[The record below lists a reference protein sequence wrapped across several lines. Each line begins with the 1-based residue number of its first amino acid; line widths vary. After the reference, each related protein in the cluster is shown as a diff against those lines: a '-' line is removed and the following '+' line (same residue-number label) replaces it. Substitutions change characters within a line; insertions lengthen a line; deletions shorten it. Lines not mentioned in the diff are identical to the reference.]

1 MALGSFSLF
10 RAREEPIARSG
21 YSAMTQQDGI
31 LNILMLEDIPID
43 AEMIERELHN
53 ANIKYNARRV
63 ASRNRFLKE
72 LESFA
77 PDLVLADYSLPQ
89 FSGLEALKMVR
100 EMKVRIPFILVT
112 GMKNEEIA
120 VECLK
125 EGADDYILKSS
136 LRRLPGAIQNAME
149 KQRAERENERL
160 EEELRRSQKQVLT
173 IFESITDAFFSVN
186 KSWYVMYL
194 NPRSDAFLVKMNKRR
209 EDLWGKN
216 WWNEFPATSDS
227 VAFIALHHAMEAHES
242 AEFEEYNAALDS
254 WLQVRAYPTEDGLA
268 IYMQDVSERK
278 RAEEKIREQANLLDI
293 AQDAIIVRDLKDNII
308 YWNNSAERIFGWK
321 QEEALGKN
329 ASQLLN
335 TEKEII
341 ERALLEVQKKGSWFG
356 ELHQMTKMQKS
367 VIVESRW
374 SIVRDV
380 QGKPISILTINTD
393 ITDKKNL
400 EQQFLRAQR
409 LESVGTLSSGLLHD
423 LNNVLTPIILAV
435 PFMREKLTD
444 DVSRDI
450 LRTLESSAK
459 RGEGVVRQLM
469 SFVRGVKGDR
479 VMLQLKLLVF
489 ELLHFVTEAFPPII
503 KVVRHCPKDTWYVMG
518 DSTQLY
524 QVLMNLAINARDA
537 MPDGGTLTVSLQNV
551 TLSEQEAALHLG
563 ALPGMY
569 VVLSVKDTGM
579 GIPQEIINRIFDP
592 FFTTKEPGKGTG
604 LGLSSALSIVK
615 SHGGFIDVYSE
626 VGKGTEFRVYLPANE
641 EEVEAEISQEC
652 VIPMGH
658 GETIM
663 VVDDEKTL
671 QDLLRP
677 TLEKKN
683 FKVFSAYDGDEAITL
698 YKKHRDE
705 IDIVLLDMLMPKMS
719 GLSAIPELRRINP
732 NIKIIG
738 MTGSMLDNLTNEMN
752 MVMRELPF
760 LQKPFTSEDVATMV
774 NEVLHEES

>member
-1 MALGSFSLF
+1 
-10 RAREEPIARSG
+10 
-21 YSAMTQQDGI
+21 MTQQDGS

-43 AEMIERELHN
+43 AEMIERELQN
-53 ANIKYNARRV
+53 ANIIYSARRV
-63 ASRNRFLKE
+63 ASKSKFIKE
-72 LESFA
+72 LDVFS

-136 LRRLPGAIQNAME
+136 LRRLPGAIQNALE

-160 EEELRRSQKQVLT
+160 EEELRRSQKQMLT

-194 NPRSDAFLVKMNKRR
+194 NPRSDSFLVKMNKRR

-216 WWNEFPATSDS
+216 WWSEFPATSDS
-227 VAFIALHHAMEAHES
+227 VAYKALHRAMAAHEF
-242 AEFEEYNAALDS
+242 AEFEEYNSGLDS

-293 AQDAIIVRDLKDNII
+293 AQDAIIVRDLNDKII

-321 QEEALGKN
+321 QEEAMGKI

-335 TEKEII
+335 TEQDII
-341 ERALLEVQKKGSWFG
+341 ERALQEVQKKGSWFG
-356 ELHQMTKMQKS
+356 ELHHMTKMQKS

-374 SIVRDV
+374 SLVRDE
-380 QGKPISILTINTD
+380 QRKPKSILTINTD
-393 ITDKKNL
+393 ITDKKNI

-444 DVSRDI
+444 DTSRDI

-479 VMLQLKLLVF
+479 VMLQLKLLIF
-489 ELLHFVTEAFPPII
+489 ELLHFVAEAFPPII
-503 KVVRHCPKDTWYVMG
+503 KVVKHCPKDIWYVMG

-537 MPDGGTLTVSLQNV
+537 MPNGGTLTISLQNK
-551 TLSEQEAALHLG
+551 TLSEQESALHLG
-563 ALPGMY
+563 AAPGMY
-569 VVLSVKDTGM
+569 VILSVKDTGT
-579 GIPQEIINRIFDP
+579 GIPREIVSRIFDP

-604 LGLSSALSIVK
+604 LGLSSALSIVR
-615 SHGGFIDVYSE
+615 SHGGFIDVHSE
-626 VGKGTEFRVYLPANE
+626 VGKGTEFNVYLPANE
-641 EEVEAEISQEC
+641 GEEETEIAQEG

-658 GETIM
+658 GETIL

-677 TLEKKN
+677 TLEKNN
-683 FKVFSAYDGDEAITL
+683 FKVLTAYDGHEAISM
-698 YKKHRDE
+698 YKENQDK
-705 IDIVLLDMLMPKMS
+705 IDIVLMDMLMPKLS
-719 GLSAIPELRRINP
+719 GLAAIPELRQINP

-738 MTGSMLDNLTNEMN
+738 MTGSVLDNLSTEMN
-752 MVMRELPF
+752 RVMQELPF

-774 NEVLHEES
+774 NEVLSDEPKAYTGI

>member
-1 MALGSFSLF
+1 
-10 RAREEPIARSG
+10 
-21 YSAMTQQDGI
+21 MTQQEGN

-43 AEMIERELHN
+43 AEMIERELQN
-53 ANIKYNARRV
+53 ANIMYNARRV
-63 ASRNRFLKE
+63 ASKNKFLKE
-72 LESFA
+72 LELFF

-89 FSGLEALKMVR
+89 FSGLEALKIVR

-136 LRRLPGAIQNAME
+136 LRRLPGAIQNALE

-160 EEELRRSQKQVLT
+160 EEELRRSQKQMHT

-216 WWNEFPATSDS
+216 WWDEFPAPNDS
-227 VAFIALHHAMEAHES
+227 VAYKALHRAMDAHEF
-242 AEFEEYNAALDS
+242 AEYEEYNPALDS

-268 IYMQDVSERK
+268 IYMQDISERK

-293 AQDAIIVRDLKDNII
+293 AQDAIIVRDLDDNIV
-308 YWNNSAERIFGWK
+308 YWNNSAERIYGWK
-321 QEEALGKN
+321 QEEAIAKN
-329 ASQLLN
+329 ACQLLN
-335 TEKEII
+335 TELDSI
-341 ERALLEVQKKGSWFG
+341 ERALLDVQKKGSWFG

-374 SIVRDV
+374 SIVRNE
-380 QGKPISILTINTD
+380 QGKPKSILTINTD
-393 ITDKKNL
+393 ITDKKNI

-423 LNNVLTPIILAV
+423 LNNVLTPIILAI
-435 PFMREKLTD
+435 PFMREKLYD
-444 DVSRDI
+444 EPSQDI
-450 LRTLESSAK
+450 LRTLEISAK

-469 SFVRGVKGDR
+469 SFVRGVAGDR

-489 ELLHFVTEAFPPII
+489 ELLHFIAETFPPII
-503 KVVRHCPKDTWYVMG
+503 KVVKHCPKGIWYVVG

-524 QVLMNLAINARDA
+524 QVLMNLSINARDA
-537 MPDGGTLTVSLQNV
+537 MPNGGTLTIDLQNI
-551 TLSEQEAALHLG
+551 TLSEQETRLHLG
-563 ALPGMY
+563 AVSGKY
-569 VVLSVKDTGM
+569 VILSVKDNGT
-579 GIPQEIINRIFDP
+579 GIPPELINRIFDP

-615 SHGGFIDVYSE
+615 SHGGFIDVHSE
-626 VGKGTEFRVYLPANE
+626 VGKGTEFHVFLPANE
-641 EEVEAEISQEC
+641 EEVEVKVAQDRT
-652 VIPMGH
+652 IPMGH
-658 GETIM
+658 GETIL

-683 FKVFSAYDGDEAITL
+683 FKVLTAFDGNEAITV
-698 YKKHRDE
+698 YKENQDK
-705 IDIVLLDMLMPKMS
+705 IDIVLLDMLMPKLS
-719 GLSAIPELRRINP
+719 GLSAIPELRHINP
-732 NIKIIG
+732 QIKIIG
-738 MTGSMLDNLTNEMN
+738 MTGSLLDNLSSEMN
-752 MVMRELPF
+752 AVMQELPF
-760 LQKPFTSEDVATMV
+760 LHKPFNSEDVATIV
-774 NEVLHEES
+774 NEVLCDTTKAYTEE